1 MIGRMIDKGRGKGR
15 GILETGKER
24 ECQWKNIEK
33 MKNYKRG
40 KKFDN
45 KDPIVTNH
53 QVNLSNLIFLDK

>member
-1 MIGRMIDKGRGKGR
+1 MIGRMIVKGRGKER
-15 GILETGKER
+15 GILETG
-24 ECQWKNIEK
+24 
-33 MKNYKRG
+33 RG